1 MPQHYITRPSDQ
13 QFLLPVDMSEWLPED
28 DLSKIIL
35 DLVDHKFDL
44 SQFYGK
50 YREDGLGAAF
60 YDPKIMVG
68 LILYSYCQG
77 VRSSRQIER
86 FCYRDV
92 AYRIVTRNQQPD
104 HTTISRFCKS
114 FSSEMET
121 LFYQFL
127 KIVHEN
133 GMLNVGVM
141 ALDGTKMK
149 ANAAMRA
156 NRILTP
162 IEIEIKQMFK
172 DSRRIDEEEDKI
184 YGDKGNVDIVPES
197 LKTHKRRQELFE
209 AAKKKMSEES
219 AREKQ
224 DYEERVKQREEE
236 ENENSDGKKIRGRK
250 LKPPVPDSQRTTKIN
265 TTDPDS
271 RIMKSYHNDYF
282 QGYNAQIV
290 VSQNQYILA
299 ADVMNDENDSNLLV
313 PMVKQL
319 EDQDCYPISDSILL
333 TDAGYWGYSNYLA
346 MRDSSLDLL
355 CATRKERKLSTID
368 GSSRFLLDVQDV
380 CGNVGTPFSSR
391 TILASIAA
399 EFYRTFIANGDFP
412 TPQSIAR
419 GIMEA
424 KFTSE
429 SAKTTYSK
437 RKSIVEPLFGWTKE
451 NRNFKKFQ
459 RRSLGICKSEWKFIC
474 LTQNILK
481 FSADMRARTLS
492 LALTVIAPVI
502 DLLGIFRQF
511 LIFPS
516 LPRKIL
522 N

>member
-1 MPQHYITRPSDQ
+1 
-13 QFLLPVDMSEWLPED
+13 
-28 DLSKIIL
+28 
-35 DLVDHKFDL
+35 
-44 SQFYGK
+44 
-50 YREDGLGAAF
+50 
-60 YDPKIMVG
+60 
-68 LILYSYCQG
+68 
-77 VRSSRQIER
+77 
-86 FCYRDV
+86 
-92 AYRIVTRNQQPD
+92 
-104 HTTISRFCKS
+104 
-114 FSSEMET
+114 MET

-184 YGDKGNVDIVPES
+184 YGDKGNADIVPET

-236 ENENSDGKKIRGRK
+236 ENENIGGKKIRGRK
-250 LKPPVPDSQRTTKIN
+250 LKPLVPDSQRTTKIN
-265 TTDPDS
+265 TTDPYS

-290 VSQNQYILA
+290 VSQNQYIIT
-299 ADVMNDENDSNLLV
+299 ADVMNDENDSNLLI

-319 EDQDCYPISDSILL
+319 EEQDCYPISDSILL
-333 TDAGYWGYSNYLA
+333 TDAGYGGYLNYLA
-346 MRDSSLDLL
+346 VCDSPLELL
-355 CATRKERKLSTID
+355 CATRKERKLSKID
-368 GSSRFLLDVQDV
+368 GSSRFLLDLKDI
-380 CGNVGTPFSSR
+380 CRNVSAPFPNR
-391 TILASIAA
+391 AILASIAD
-399 EFYRTFIANGDFP
+399 EFYHTIISIGDFL

-424 KFTSE
+424 RFSYQR
-429 SAKTTYSK
+429 AKT
-437 RKSIVEPLFGWTKE
+437 L
-451 NRNFKKFQ
+451 
-459 RRSLGICKSEWKFIC
+459 
-474 LTQNILK
+474 
-481 FSADMRARTLS
+481 
-492 LALTVIAPVI
+492 
-502 DLLGIFRQF
+502 
-511 LIFPS
+511 
-516 LPRKIL
+516 
-522 N
+522 

>member
-1 MPQHYITRPSDQ
+1 
-13 QFLLPVDMSEWLPED
+13 
-28 DLSKIIL
+28 
-35 DLVDHKFDL
+35 
-44 SQFYGK
+44 
-50 YREDGLGAAF
+50 
-60 YDPKIMVG
+60 
-68 LILYSYCQG
+68 
-77 VRSSRQIER
+77 
-86 FCYRDV
+86 
-92 AYRIVTRNQQPD
+92 
-104 HTTISRFCKS
+104 
-114 FSSEMET
+114 T
-121 LFYQFL
+121 LFHQFL

-184 YGDKGNVDIVPES
+184 YGDKGNADIVPES

-219 AREKQ
+219 ARENQ
-224 DYEERVKQREEE
+224 DYEERMKQREEE

-250 LKPPVPDSQRTTKIN
+250 LKPPIPDSQRTTKIN

-290 VSQNQYILA
+290 VTLNQYIVA
-299 ADVMNDENDSNLLV
+299 ADVMNDENDSNLLI

-319 EDQDCYPISDSILL
+319 EEQDCYPISDSILL
-333 TDAGYWGYSNYLA
+333 TDAGYWGYLNYLA
-346 MRDSSLDLL
+346 VCDSPLELL
-355 CATRKERKLSTID
+355 CATRKERKLLKID
-368 GSSRFLLDVQDV
+368 ESFRFLLDLKDI
-380 CGNVGTPFSSR
+380 CRNVGTPFSNR
-391 TILASIAA
+391 TILASIAT
-399 EFYRTFIANGDFP
+399 ELYHTFISNGNFP

-419 GIMEA
+419 VVMEA

-437 RKSIVEPLFGWTKE
+437 RKTIVEPLFGWTKE

-459 RRSLGICKSEWKFIC
+459 RRGLGICKGEWKLIC

-492 LALTVIAPVI
+492 LVLAAIASVI
-502 DLLGIFRQF
+502 DLLGVFRQF
-511 LIFPS
+511 LILQS
-516 LPRKIL
+516 LPRRIL

>member
-60 YDPKIMVG
+60 FDPKIMVG

-77 VRSSRQIER
+77 VRSSRQIEQ

-92 AYRIVTRNQQPD
+92 AYRIVARNHQPD

-114 FSSEMET
+114 FTSELET
-121 LFYQFL
+121 LFHQFL

-133 GMLNVGVM
+133 GMVKVGVV

-149 ANAAMRA
+149 ANAAMRR
-156 NRILTP
+156 NRVLTP
-162 IEIEIKQMFK
+162 IEIEIKKMFEE
-172 DSRRIDEEEDKI
+172 SRQVDEAEDKI
-184 YGDKGNVDIVPES
+184 YGTNGNADVVPET

-209 AAKKKMSEES
+209 AAKKKMQEET
-219 AREKQ
+219 AREKR
-224 DYEERVKQREEE
+224 DYDELMKQREDA
-236 ENENSDGKKIRGRK
+236 ENESNEGKKLRGRK
-250 LKPPVPDSQRTTKIN
+250 PKPPVPDSQRTTKIN

-271 RIMKSYHNDYF
+271 RIMKSYHNDFF
-282 QGYNAQIV
+282 QGYNAQVV
-290 VSQNQYILA
+290 VSENQYIIA
-299 ADVMNDENDSNLLV
+299 ADVMNDENDSNLLI

-319 EDQDCYPISDSILL
+319 EELDFYPVSDSILL

-346 MRDSSLDLL
+346 VCNGPQDLL
-355 CATRKERKLSTID
+355 CATRKERKMSKID
-368 GSSRFLLDVQDV
+368 QSSRFLLDLKDI
-380 CGNVGTPFSSR
+380 CRNTGALFPNR
-391 TILASIAA
+391 TILASVAA
-399 EFYRTFIANGDFP
+399 EFYHTFISNGDFP
-412 TPQSIAR
+412 TPHTIAR
-419 GIMEA
+419 WVMEA

-429 SAKTTYSK
+429 TAKDLYAK
-437 RKSIVEPLFGWTKE
+437 RKTIVEPLFGWTKE
-451 NRNFKKFQ
+451 NRNIKKFQ
-459 RRSLGICKSEWKFIC
+459 RRGLGICKSEWKLIC

-481 FSADMRARTLS
+481 FARDMRVKSLS
-492 LALTVIAPVI
+492 LVDKTVGPVI
-502 DLLGIFRQF
+502 ELLGGF
-511 LIFPS
+511 LHFFS
-516 LPRKIL
+516 ASVSTTKS
-522 N
+522 

>member
-28 DLSKIIL
+28 DLSKIVL

-60 YDPKIMVG
+60 FDPKIMVG

-86 FCYRDV
+86 NCYRDV
-92 AYRIVTRNQQPD
+92 AYRIVARNHQPD
-104 HTTISRFCKS
+104 HTTISRFYKS
-114 FSSEMET
+114 FTSELET
-121 LFYQFL
+121 LFFQFL
-127 KIVHEN
+127 KILHKN
-133 GMLNVGVM
+133 GMVNVGVI

-149 ANAAMRA
+149 ANAAMRR
-156 NRILTP
+156 NRTLTQM
-162 IEIEIKQMFK
+162 EIQIKQMFE

-184 YGDKGNVDIVPES
+184 YGEKGNGDIVPET
-197 LKTHKRRQELFE
+197 LKTHKRRKELFE
-209 AAKKKMSEES
+209 AAKKKMNEES
-219 AREKQ
+219 AWENQ
-224 DYEERVKQREEE
+224 DYDERVKQREEE
-236 ENENSDGKKIRGRK
+236 ENNNQDGKKLRGRK
-250 LKPPVPDSQRTTKIN
+250 PKPPVPDSQRTTKIN

-290 VSQNQYILA
+290 VSQNQYIIA
-299 ADVMNDENDSNLLV
+299 AEVMNDENDSNLLI

-319 EDQDCYPISDSILL
+319 EEQDRYPVSDSVLL

-346 MRDSSLDLL
+346 VCDSPLELL
-355 CATRKERKLSTID
+355 CATRKERKLSKID
-368 GSSRFLLDVQDV
+368 GSFRFLLDLKEI
-380 CGNVGTPFSSR
+380 CRNGATPSPNR
-391 TILASIAA
+391 TVLASVAA
-399 EFYRTFIANGDFP
+399 EFYHTFIANGVFP
-412 TPQSIAR
+412 TPQAIAR

-429 SAKTTYSK
+429 NAKTLYSK
-437 RKSIVEPLFGWTKE
+437 RKTIIEPLFGWTKE

-459 RRSLGICKSEWKFIC
+459 RRGLGICKSEWKLIC

-492 LALTVIAPVI
+492 LVRTAITPAIE
-502 DLLGIFRQF
+502 LLEAFQQF
-511 LIFPS
+511 LIFPI
-516 LPRKIL
+516 LTRKIF

>member
-162 IEIEIKQMFK
+162 IEIEIQQMFK

-184 YGDKGNVDIVPES
+184 YGDKGNADIVPEN
-197 LKTHKRRQELFE
+197 LKTHKRRRELFE
-209 AAKKKMSEES
+209 AAKNKMSEEA

>member
-1 MPQHYITRPSDQ
+1 MPHHYITRPSDQ

-92 AYRIVTRNQQPD
+92 AYRIVARNQQPD
-104 HTTISRFCKS
+104 HTTISRFCKT

-172 DSRRIDEEEDKI
+172 DSRCIDEEEDKI
-184 YGDKGNVDIVPES
+184 YGDKGNADIVPET
-197 LKTHKRRQELFE
+197 LKTHKRRRELFE

-236 ENENSDGKKIRGRK
+236 ENENIDGKKIRGRK

-290 VSQNQYILA
+290 VSQNQYIIA
-299 ADVMNDENDSNLLV
+299 ADVMNDENDSNLLI

-319 EDQDCYPISDSILL
+319 EEQDCYPISDSILL

-346 MRDSSLDLL
+346 VCDSSLVLL
-355 CATRKERKLSTID
+355 CATRKERKLSKIYS
-368 GSSRFLLDVQDV
+368 SSRFLLDLKDV
-380 CGNVGTPFSSR
+380 CRNVGTPFSTR
-391 TILASIAA
+391 TILASIAT
-399 EFYRTFIANGDFP
+399 ELYHNCISNGNFP

-424 KFTSE
+424 RFTSE

-437 RKSIVEPLFGWTKE
+437 RKSIIEPLFGWTKE

-459 RRSLGICKSEWKFIC
+459 RRGLGICKSEWKLIC

-481 FSADMRARTLS
+481 FLGDMRARTLS
-492 LALTVIAPVI
+492 LALTAIAPVI